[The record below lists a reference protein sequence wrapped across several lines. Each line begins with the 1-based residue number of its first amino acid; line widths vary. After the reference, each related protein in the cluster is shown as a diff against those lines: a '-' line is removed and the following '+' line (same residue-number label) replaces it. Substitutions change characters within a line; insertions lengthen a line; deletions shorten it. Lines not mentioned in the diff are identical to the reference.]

1 MEHAQTKTSLPAR
14 RRHIRKISVFPLIN
28 GLLFTIICL
37 LILVPLWKVL
47 VDSLDLTTGYGMKL
61 LPDRFGWDGYETVL
75 TNPSLVTPLINSVI
89 TTVSGTFLGLLLSTL
104 GAYVL
109 IQFDMPGRGL
119 FAGLLLFSIIPFI
132 QNILY
137 SFRKMGTFG
146 EGTFIGLKNYQ
157 DLLKD
162 DTFWLALQ
170 NTVFYAVVGVPLVII
185 FSIFLAHQINKK
197 IRGRTIYRTLLF
209 IPAITIP
216 AAIGILW
223 RWILNYQYG
232 IFNWILEKLGFSRIS
247 WLGDV
252 KYVRWAIILVVVWS
266 MVSYYVI
273 IMLAAM
279 QGIDS
284 SYYEAARLDGASS
297 RQVFF
302 KITLPM
308 LTPMIFFSVIMVTIG
323 ILQIFDFIYLMVD
336 RQTLSYTY
344 SMSLVTYFYECA
356 FNKSSMRGYG
366 AAISVVLAAIIM
378 VITMIQMVGKKY
390 WVRSG
395 E

>member
-1 MEHAQTKTSLPAR
+1 MNNK
-14 RRHIRKISVFPLIN
+14 RK
-28 GLLFTIICL
+28 GLNR
-37 LILVPLWKVL
+37 
-47 VDSLDLTTGYGMKL
+47 MKL
-61 LPDRFGWDGYETVL
+61 HEIGAAYTFILPML
-75 TNPSLVTPLINSVI
+75 
-89 TTVSGTFLGLLLSTL
+89 
-104 GAYVL
+104 
-109 IQFDMPGRGL
+109 
-119 FAGLLLFSIIPFI
+119 AGLMIFSIIPFV

-146 EGTFIGLKNYQ
+146 DGTFIGLQNYQ
-157 DLLKD
+157 NLLKD
-162 DTFWLALQ
+162 ETFWLALK
-170 NTVFYAVVGVPLVII
+170 NTGFYAVVGVPLVVV
-185 FSIFLAHQINKK
+185 FSIFLASLLNKN
-197 IRGRTIYRTLLF
+197 IRGRTVYRTLLY

-232 IFNWILEKLGFSRIS
+232 IFNYILEKLGFHKVS

-266 MVSYYVI
+266 MVSYYTI
-273 IMLAAM
+273 IMLAAL
-279 QGIDS
+279 QGIDR
-284 SYYEAARLDGASS
+284 SYYEAARLDGATN
-297 RQVFF
+297 RQLFF

-308 LTPMIFFSVIMVTIG
+308 LTPMIFFAIIMVTIG

-336 RQTLSYTY
+336 RDTLSYTY

-366 AAISVVLAAIIM
+366 AAISVVLALIIM
-378 VITMIQMVGKKY
+378 VITIIQMIGKKY
-390 WVRSG
+390 WVNSN

>member
-1 MEHAQTKTSLPAR
+1 MKKQERRFNRCRRNEMCTAYAFILP
-14 RRHIRKISVFPLIN
+14 
-28 GLLFTIICL
+28 
-37 LILVPLWKVL
+37 
-47 VDSLDLTTGYGMKL
+47 M
-61 LPDRFGWDGYETVL
+61 
-75 TNPSLVTPLINSVI
+75 
-89 TTVSGTFLGLLLSTL
+89 
-104 GAYVL
+104 
-109 IQFDMPGRGL
+109 
-119 FAGLLLFSIIPFI
+119 FAGLVIFSVIPFI

-146 EGTFIGLKNYQ
+146 DGTFVGLKNYQ
-157 DLLKD
+157 DLLTD
-162 DTFWLALQ
+162 ETFWLALK
-170 NTVFYAVVGVPLVII
+170 NTAFYAVVGVPLVII
-185 FSIFLAHQINKK
+185 FSVFLANLLNKK
-197 IRGRTIYRTLLF
+197 IRGRTLYRTLMF

-232 IFNWILEKLGFSRIS
+232 IFNWFLEKLGFERIS

-284 SYYEAARLDGASS
+284 SYYEAARLDGATN
-297 RQVFF
+297 RQMFF
-302 KITLPM
+302 RITLPM

-356 FNKSSMRGYG
+356 FNRSSMRGYG

-378 VITMIQMVGKKY
+378 VITIIQMIGKKY
-390 WVRSG
+390 WVNSDL
-395 E
+395 